1 MARRGVVRTV
11 VRVGIRSRARLDMD
25 RFSTRLAASIIEDRH
40 REAAKARRGKA
51 PESQASSV
59 PLASRP
65 ARAQRL
71 QALRDLTLLRRLV
84 RR

>member
-1 MARRGVVRTV
+1 
-11 VRVGIRSRARLDMD
+11 MD
-25 RFSTRLAASIIEDRH
+25 RFSTRLAASIIGDRH
-40 REAAKARRGKA
+40 REAAEARRGEA

-59 PLASRP
+59 PPGSRP

-71 QALRDLTLLRRLV
+71 QASSELTLLRLFV